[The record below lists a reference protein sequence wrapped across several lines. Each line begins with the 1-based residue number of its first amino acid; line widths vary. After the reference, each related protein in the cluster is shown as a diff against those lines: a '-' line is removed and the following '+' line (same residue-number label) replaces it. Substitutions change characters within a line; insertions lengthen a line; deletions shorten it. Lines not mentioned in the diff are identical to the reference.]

1 MRRITFVFFCVE
13 SRFRFA
19 EAETANLHERIR
31 AAAPHRLL
39 VGFLGLVALFALVS
53 CRSAADR
60 DSVRLDQD
68 KTAQAELNRIN
79 ALLASSRPV
88 TRVDVEYLSKLR
100 A

>member
-1 MRRITFVFFCVE
+1 MRRITFVFFRLT

-19 EAETANLHERIR
+19 EAETANLHEITRTR

-39 VGFLGLVALFALVS
+39 VGFLGLVALCALVS

-60 DSVRLDQD
+60 ASVRLDED

-88 TRVDVEYLSKLR
+88 TRVDVEYLGKL
-100 A
+100 